1 MSIYILIALMTGLI
15 MGFLFEKVRAA
26 GKVRLLENELI
37 EARTKL
43 NLQQENKDLLL
54 ETEARL
60 EKGLLLGTKGT
71 FSEIV
76 TNLFSE
82 TQKKQGELLKMV
94 ESADVSTRELLKET
108 RDMQAMLYN
117 NQARGAFG
125 EQLISSMIER
135 MGMIEGVHFKRQFTN
150 DAGQRPDFI
159 FYLPENRYLA
169 MDSKFPFASY
179 ARIFEGEGSEREVTS
194 FLKEVRQHLKA
205 MVKRE
210 YHVDGASLDFIC
222 LLIPNDEIY
231 HFIQRADSGLFIEAM
246 EQGILLCSPALL
258 FPLLNIIR
266 HSIKVFGLTKN
277 SQQIIELLGEF
288 ETEWSKHSEEIEK
301 MENALT
307 TATTALSKLTGV
319 RSRAFERLLTKKEKL
334 ISIDESPL

>member
-1 MSIYILIALMTGLI
+1 MSLYLFLGLGIGLLI
-15 MGFLFEKVRAA
+15 GFLFEKNRSSS
-26 GKVRLLENELI
+26 RQRTLENELI

-43 NLQQENKDLLL
+43 SLLQQSKDLLL

-60 EKGLLLGTKGT
+60 EKGLLQSTKGS

-76 TNLFSE
+76 TNLFAE

-94 ESADVSTRELLKET
+94 ENADVSTRELLKET

-125 EQLISSMIER
+125 EQLILSMIER
-135 MGMIEGVHFKRQFTN
+135 MGMIEGVHFRRQFVN
-150 DAGQRPDFI
+150 EAGQRPDFI

-169 MDSKFPFASY
+169 MDSKFPFSSY
-179 ARIFEGEGSEREVTS
+179 AKIFEGEGSEREVAS
-194 FLKEVRQHLKA
+194 FLKEVRQHLKV
-205 MVKRE
+205 MVRRE
-210 YHVDGASLDFIC
+210 YHVDGESLDFIC

-231 HFIQRADSGLFIEAM
+231 HFIQRADSGIFVEAM

-277 SQQIIELLGEF
+277 SQQIIELLSEF
-288 ETEWSKHSEEIEK
+288 ESEWAKHSEEIEK
-301 MENALT
+301 MENALG
-307 TATTALSKLTGV
+307 TATTALTKLTGV
-319 RSRAFERLLTKKEKL
+319 RSRAFDRLIAKRQKL
-334 ISIDESPL
+334 INIDESR